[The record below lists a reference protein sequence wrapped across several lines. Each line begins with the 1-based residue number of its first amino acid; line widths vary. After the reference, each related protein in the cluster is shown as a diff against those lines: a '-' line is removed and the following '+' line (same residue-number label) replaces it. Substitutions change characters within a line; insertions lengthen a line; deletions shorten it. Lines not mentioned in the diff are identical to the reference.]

1 MDLRLAITRT
11 MLELLKLHD
20 PELYAHSLR
29 VMEHSLRLAA
39 HLEMSSNKMT
49 VLYYSAL
56 LHDVGKLL
64 IDPQILNKPA
74 PLTSRE
80 TEIVRNHVQLP
91 VINQFRQF
99 KKIARVIEHHHEWYN
114 GQGYPDGLQGKEI
127 PLESRILAVTDAMD
141 AMMSERPYR
150 DAIGLSETIAEIQ
163 KCSGTQFDP
172 ELANAFC
179 SIIEDLRVRREFLAQ
194 IPQAA
199 NLCIEQSER

>member
-1 MDLRLAITRT
+1 MDLRLAITRAL
-11 MLELLKLHD
+11 LEILKRHD

-29 VMEHSLRLAA
+29 VTEYSLQMAA
-39 HLEMSSNKMT
+39 HLEMSQNSVTM
-49 VLYYSAL
+49 LYYSAL
-56 LHDVGKLL
+56 LHDAGKLF

-99 KKIARVIEHHHEWYN
+99 KKIARAIKHHHEWYN
-114 GQGYPDGLQGKEI
+114 GRGYPDGLHGKEI
-127 PLESRILAVTDAMD
+127 PLESRILAVADAMD
-141 AMMSERPYR
+141 AMMSKRPYR
-150 DAIGLSETIAEIQ
+150 DAIGLSEAVAEIK

-172 ELANAFC
+172 ELASAFC
-179 SIIEDLRVRREFLAQ
+179 SIIEVPRDGRELLAQ
-194 IPQAA
+194 VPQAA